1 MRKNASK
8 PYRRLDRSERAAI
21 ERGLDKRKSCR
32 QIARELRRSPS
43 TVADEVARNRT
54 VCRGPNKGGRA
65 AEAPDD
71 ACPKLLSWLCFA
83 TLIFRFSRLIFFGFH
98 VSRQGRT
105 ANFPNLRTCP
115 S

>member
-43 TVADEVARNRT
+43 TVADEV
-54 VCRGPNKGGRA
+54 VFC
-65 AEAPDD
+65 
-71 ACPKLLSWLCFA
+71 
-83 TLIFRFSRLIFFGFH
+83 
-98 VSRQGRT
+98 
-105 ANFPNLRTCP
+105 NFDF
-115 S
+115 